1 MKIETKKRI
10 ANWLMARPKMAMVY
24 MVVTASL
31 YALVMGKRAFTDA
44 HEFCKYMKGLSRNE
58 NQD

>member
-10 ANWLMARPKMAMVY
+10 VNWLMARPKMAMVY
-24 MVVTASL
+24 MVVTAPL

-44 HEFCKYMKGLSRNE
+44 HEFCKCMKGVE
-58 NQD
+58 QK